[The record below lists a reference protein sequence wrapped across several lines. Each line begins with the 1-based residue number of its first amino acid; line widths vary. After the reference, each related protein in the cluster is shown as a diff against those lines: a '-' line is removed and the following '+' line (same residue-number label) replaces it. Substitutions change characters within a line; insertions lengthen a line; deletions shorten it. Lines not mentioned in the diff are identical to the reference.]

1 MSIYD
6 VNKDGIVN
14 VTDAM
19 AIVREITEVKS
30 AAERD
35 PMCPDYYG
43 AKGDG
48 LPFYDWPIRC
58 FNGFVEADE
67 IGDWLIDGN
76 VFAPS
81 ERIKLWFDNL
91 PELIT
96 TDNVFFNRLTNHFV
110 LLYAGKYYSAFGKTA
125 DARGYGLTP
134 RMDVNGLD
142 ESHLWYNAS
151 GGYADYMND
160 ENPRED
166 VVFSDLKTRTSYV
179 WVDGRLTDIDSL
191 MTDDY
196 TAITACLVANRGSM
210 KLRPNACYYMR
221 IRKQQ
226 GDNTTNPLYGIDEF
240 KIDGQGS
247 TIFARRTDVGNVP
260 TDKGGVQKMDVFRF
274 SSARNGRIENLR
286 VMALRDRDNG
296 APSGHKR
303 FSTSDSGLVAFSI
316 ISNKD
321 KGWWCCNLTFD
332 NIECKGMYEDFDIRS
347 GSDFLIRNW
356 KSREVCQNF
365 AVCKHLIVVNADVE
379 QAPYIGTGMHLYY
392 FGVDNCWTFNS
403 TFRQGSPFTTVMMTH
418 HASSSANNI
427 HYVGCTFEANRIA
440 QGTYNQWQYFDNCTL
455 KQVWKGIF
463 TEEKWGTSTAL
474 IVGTK
479 VNLVFDN
486 CNVEIDNER
495 FISTSKQDD
504 LELVLKRC
512 AIEGRNV
519 NDVTMVTGFTG
530 KLVAENNGIV
540 WSGNKG
546 INV

>member
-6 VNKDGIVN
+6 VNKDGIVD

-19 AIVREITEVKS
+19 AIVKEITEAKS
-30 AAERD
+30 AAERN
-35 PMCPDYYG
+35 PMYPEYYG

-96 TDNVFFNRLTNHFV
+96 TDNVFFNKLTNHFV
-110 LLYAGKYYSAFGKTA
+110 LLYEGKYYSAFGKTA

-151 GGYADYMND
+151 GGYVDYMNGG
-160 ENPRED
+160 NPRED

-179 WVDGRLTDIDSL
+179 WVDGKMTDIDSL

-196 TAITACLVANRGSM
+196 TPVMACLVANHGSIR
-210 KLRPNACYYMR
+210 LRPNACYY
-221 IRKQQ
+221 IKIKKQI
-226 GDNTTNPLYGIDEF
+226 GDNTTNPLFGIDGF
-240 KIDGQGS
+240 RIDGQGS

-321 KGWWCCNLTFD
+321 KGRWCCNLTFD

-379 QAPYIGTGMHLYY
+379 QASYIGTGMHLNYY
-392 FGVDNCWTFNS
+392 GVRNCWTFNS
-403 TFRQGSPFTTVMMTH
+403 KFSQGSPFTSVLTTH
-418 HASSSANNI
+418 HAGTTAEDI
-427 HYVGCTFEANRIA
+427 HYIGCTFEGNRLV
-440 QGTYNQWQYFDNCTL
+440 QGTNYQHQYYDKCVFRQT
-455 KQVWKGIF
+455 WKGIL
-463 TEEKWGTSTAL
+463 TDEKWGTCTSM
-474 IVGTK
+474 IVGTRT
-479 VNLVFDN
+479 NLSFDG
-486 CNVEIDNER
+486 CLFDVDSER
-495 FISTSKQDD
+495 LISTSKDS
-504 LELVLKRC
+504 
-512 AIEGRNV
+512 IEYAFMNCGISGRNV
-519 NDVTMVTGFTG
+519 DDIIMITGFSG
-530 KLVAENNGIV
+530 RLNWFANVV
-540 WSGNKG
+540 DWSGQKG
-546 INV
+546 IDV